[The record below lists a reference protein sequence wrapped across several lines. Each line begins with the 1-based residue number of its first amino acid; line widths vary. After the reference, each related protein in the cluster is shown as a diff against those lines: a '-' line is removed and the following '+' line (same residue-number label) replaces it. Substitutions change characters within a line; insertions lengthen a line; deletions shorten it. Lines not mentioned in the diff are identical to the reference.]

1 MRVYEI
7 FKSIQGESTYA
18 GLPMAFVRLAGCN
31 LSCRYCDTGNARDKS
46 AGREMTIDEV
56 LSSIAPLPHVEI
68 TGGEPLLQRGEVE
81 QLAATLTG
89 AGKTVLLET
98 SGAEPIAGLDD
109 RIVKIVD
116 VKCPGSGMSEH
127 VCWENLANL
136 GPKDEL
142 KFVLTGRE
150 DYEWARQVLRERDIL
165 SKPHPIIFL
174 PAWSMFEPAV
184 LAEWILE
191 DALPVRLQVQ
201 LHKILRLP

>member
-31 LSCRYCDTGNARDKS
+31 LSCRYCDTRKARDKS
-46 AGREMTIDEV
+46 AGRDMTVDEI
-56 LSSIAPLPHVEI
+56 LSSIAPLPYVEI

-81 QLAATLTG
+81 LLAAALTD

-98 SGAEPIAGLDD
+98 SGTHPIAGLDD

-116 VKCPGSGMSEH
+116 VKCLGSGMSEH

-150 DYEWARQVLRERDIL
+150 DYEWARQVLRERDL
-165 SKPHPIIFL
+165 LPGPHPIIFL
-174 PAWSMFEPAV
+174 PVWGLFEPAV
-184 LAEWILE
+184 LAEWILA